1 MEKQA
6 DMITKR
12 TLILLMW
19 VLLTCSI
26 AHADPGETDADGGHY
41 NRITGEYH
49 LHVVKAPSLTPT
61 QQDIIAIQK
70 LALAD
75 ASRHAKRDA
84 EANRTWYGAGVLFG
98 VLGIGAAYVIT
109 PDIPP
114 ASLLGKS
121 PEYIVF
127 YTTEY
132 QKVRRTEQ
140 VEQATTGCVI
150 WGVAVVGYYMYSTGQ
165 L

>member
-12 TLILLMW
+12 TLILLICA
-19 VLLTCSI
+19 LLICSV
-26 AHADPGETDADGGHY
+26 AHADPGETDANGGHY

-49 LHVVKAPSLTPT
+49 LHVVKTPSPT
-61 QQDIIAIQK
+61 RTKQNIVVIQQ

-84 EANRTWYGAGVLFG
+84 KADSTWYGAGFLFG

-109 PDIPP
+109 PAIPP
-114 ASLLGKS
+114 ANLLGKS

-132 QKVRRTEQ
+132 QRVRKEEQ
-140 VEQATTGCVI
+140 VEQATTGCLI
-150 WGVAVVGYYMYSTGQ
+150 WGVAVVGYYLYSTGQ